1 MAGGSPRHAALS
13 ARIVRALGASLKHGC
28 EVFSGDLQIGFA
40 DSARYVYADAT
51 IVCGALRIQP
61 GTKDVVENPSVVVEV
76 LSSST
81 EQYDRGLKWD
91 GYRRLSSLNDYLL
104 VSQHTA
110 SIEHYRR
117 ESDGSWRY
125 TAAGPG
131 ERVTLTDGTTLDV
144 SALFEGVFELA
155 GD

>member
-13 ARIVRALGASLKHGC
+13 ARVARALGSSLKKGC
-28 EVFSGDLQIGFA
+28 EVFSADLQLGIIGQ
-40 DSARYVYADAT
+40 SRYVYADAT
-51 IVCGALRIQP
+51 VVCGALRIQT

-76 LSSST
+76 LSAST

-91 GYRRLSSLNDYLL
+91 GYRQLPSLDDYLL
-104 VSQHTA
+104 VSQHAA

-117 ESDGSWRY
+117 ELDGSWRY
-125 TAAGPG
+125 RAAGLG
-131 ERVTLTDGTTLDV
+131 DTVTLTNGLLLDV
-144 SALFEGVFELA
+144 TAIYDGVFELA